1 MQSFRKGSEMSLTRN
16 AVGAPKPRGMWMPQL
31 RKPEYYA
38 LRDLTQVLKAGQ
50 VEVFAVLLRLGAR
63 LWDTPA
69 GRQQLVEDLAT
80 YRTQAPSEA
89 NLPPISA

>member
-1 MQSFRKGSEMSLTRN
+1 
-16 AVGAPKPRGMWMPQL
+16 MPQL

-38 LRDLTQVLKAGQ
+38 LRDLTQVLRAEQ

-69 GRQQLVEDLAT
+69 GRQQLVEGLAT
-80 YRTQAPSEA
+80 YRTQAPYEA
-89 NLPPISA
+89 NLPPISAESARWPRSD

>member
-1 MQSFRKGSEMSLTRN
+1 MSLTRN
-16 AVGAPKPRGMWMPQL
+16 AANQLKPRGMWMPQL

-38 LRDLTQVLKAGQ
+38 LRDLTQVLKAEQ

-80 YRTQAPSEA
+80 YRRQAPSEA

>member
-1 MQSFRKGSEMSLTRN
+1 MSLTRN
-16 AVGAPKPRGMWMPQL
+16 AAGAPKPRGMWMPQL

-38 LRDLTQVLKAGQ
+38 LRDLTQVLRAEQ

-69 GRQQLVEDLAT
+69 VRQQLIEDLAT
-80 YRTQAPSEA
+80 YRTQAPCEA

>member
-1 MQSFRKGSEMSLTRN
+1 
-16 AVGAPKPRGMWMPQL
+16 MPQL

-38 LRDLTQVLKAGQ
+38 LRDLTQVLQAEQ

-63 LWDTPA
+63 LWQEPA
-69 GRQQLVEDLAT
+69 MRRQLIADLAA

-89 NLPPISA
+89 NLPCISA

>member
-1 MQSFRKGSEMSLTRN
+1 
-16 AVGAPKPRGMWMPQL
+16 MPQL

-38 LRDLTQVLKAGQ
+38 LRELTQVLKAEQ
-50 VEVFAVLLRLGAR
+50 VEVFAVLLRLGAQ

-80 YRTQAPSEA
+80 SRTQAPGEA
-89 NLPPISA
+89 NVPPISIANQVAPVRMGVSGIGLLNR

>member
-1 MQSFRKGSEMSLTRN
+1 MSLTRN
-16 AVGAPKPRGMWMPQL
+16 AAGAPKPRGMWMPQL

-38 LRDLTQVLKAGQ
+38 LRELTQVLKAEQ
-50 VEVFAVLLRLGAR
+50 VEVFAVLLRLGAQ

-80 YRTQAPSEA
+80 SRTQAPGEA
-89 NLPPISA
+89 NVPPISA

>member
-1 MQSFRKGSEMSLTRN
+1 MSLTRN
-16 AVGAPKPRGMWMPQL
+16 AAGAPKPRGMWMPQL

-38 LRDLTQVLKAGQ
+38 LRDLTQVLKAEQ

-69 GRQQLVEDLAT
+69 GRQQLIEDLAT